1 VTSASTRRR
10 LGRGP
15 AVLVLLV
22 AGAALLVTTLG
33 TWVSAPVAGTLGTE
47 TVSVGGAAAAP
58 VVPSVALVVLAAAL
72 ALGLS
77 GRVVRMLA
85 AVLAAL
91 AGAAALVA
99 VLAFLGDP
107 ATPAQAAAGELI
119 GVREISA
126 EPVVT
131 ALPYLA
137 LGVAAVILVLGVA
150 LPFLVGQWGRVGRRY
165 ERGPGP
171 DPAAVDAATRGSSA
185 PSPTVSPAAGSA
197 RTTRMEDWDALS
209 RGEDPS
215 EEADR

>member
-1 VTSASTRRR
+1 MTPAFRRRR

-15 AVLVLLV
+15 AVLILLV
-22 AGAALLVTTLG
+22 AGASLLVTTLG

-77 GRVVRMLA
+77 GWVVRMLA

-99 VLAFLGDP
+99 VLAFLQDP

-119 GVREISA
+119 GVREISG
-126 EPVVT
+126 EPAVT

-137 LGVAAVILVLGVA
+137 LAVAAVILILGIA

-165 ERGPGP
+165 ERGS
-171 DPAAVDAATRGSSA
+171 DPAAVDAVAPGPRAPGPIAT
-185 PSPTVSPAAGSA
+185 PAAGSA
-197 RTTRMEDWDALS
+197 RTARMDDWDALS

>member
-1 VTSASTRRR
+1 M
-10 LGRGP
+10 LI
-15 AVLVLLV
+15 LLV

-99 VLAFLGDP
+99 VLAFLRDP

-119 GVREISA
+119 GVREISG
-126 EPVVT
+126 EPAVT

-137 LGVAAVILVLGVA
+137 LGVAAVILVLGIA

-165 ERGPGP
+165 ERGS
-171 DPAAVDAATRGSSA
+171 DPAAAGAAAPGPGAPGSTAA
-185 PSPTVSPAAGSA
+185 PAAAGSA
-197 RTTRMEDWDALS
+197 RTVRMEDWDALS

>member
-1 VTSASTRRR
+1 MTPASTRRR

-15 AVLVLLV
+15 AVLILLV

-33 TWVSAPVAGTLGTE
+33 TWVSAPVAGMLGTE
-47 TVSVGGAAAAP
+47 TVTVGGAAAAP

-91 AGAAALVA
+91 AGAAAAAA
-99 VLAFLGDP
+99 VLAFLRDP

-119 GVREISA
+119 GVREIGG
-126 EPVVT
+126 EPAVT

-137 LGVAAVILVLGVA
+137 FGVAAVILVLGIA

-165 ERGPGP
+165 ERGSGP
-171 DPAAVDAATRGSSA
+171 APAGVDAAAPEASA
-185 PSPTVSPAAGSA
+185 PGPTAAPAAGSA

-215 EEADR
+215 EGADR